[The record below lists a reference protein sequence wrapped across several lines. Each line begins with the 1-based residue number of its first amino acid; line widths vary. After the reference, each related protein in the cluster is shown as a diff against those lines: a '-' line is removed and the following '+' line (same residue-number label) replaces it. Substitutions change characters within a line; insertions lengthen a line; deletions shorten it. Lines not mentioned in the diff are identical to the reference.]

1 MKISWFCILSMALVT
16 SFANANDVI
25 VPDDAVSLA
34 ELEQAAIQNADTPCA
49 SKIWADQLAQTAQNV
64 DESAPEEII
73 QQWIYD
79 IFYDGQTLTRVLD
92 CPELA
97 NLDDEDTI
105 RFTPIQY
112 TFPNGR
118 LIAIN
123 YETQPKIIKQR
134 ILTATKR
141 TLPTS
146 DPNPRIGENGD
157 PTVWTNTEPAWY
169 GIMVVQSGAL
179 NEFVGPNKNNT
190 LSLKYINDNID
201 KFYPN
206 ASLNGGACTS
216 RSAITGNKL
225 ALNRAGALAT
235 GDDSNEYYVAGDI
248 NLEWIGYAEIA
259 ADVILTVATLGGSA
273 FVSGGLKGIRA
284 TKTMRD
290 LSKSL
295 GALRKLDS
303 VRDYIKT
310 SGQVTKL
317 TKEIAALDKVKDAA
331 KIADKTA
338 ELDKFKDA
346 LKTIEKSDDVKKY
359 IEQADAY
366 NDLQKYRKTL
376 QGAKAIT
383 KQAHRG
389 NVFARAVK
397 VTKATR
403 AAFNGN
409 KILAKG
415 AKAARASKLSTR
427 VKDWLFHSTLKSAST
442 LAKMTANTGLLYG
455 TIKFVGDMYDFTE
468 TSTGEFTN
476 DVEFKP
482 LLLLS
487 ADEIKGQENVVNYG
501 MWLMWAGDSMNP
513 ADDDA
518 AYLQAMDF
526 AAKFHE
532 DLMEVQNDT
541 NSPCNV
547 DIYVVRPVLRGIDT
561 DNPELYYLIMND
573 VPWTTNQ

>member
-1 MKISWFCILSMALVT
+1 MRKVLLQFLIAIIFPYSIAH
-16 SFANANDVI
+16 ANNI
-25 VPDDAVSLA
+25 VVPSDAVSLA
-34 ELEQAAIQNADTPCA
+34 ELEQAATQNADTPCA
-49 SKIWADQLAQTAQNV
+49 TKIWADQLAQTAQNV
-64 DESAPEEII
+64 DESAPEEVI

-79 IFYDGQTLTRVLD
+79 IFYDGQTLTRVLE
-92 CPELA
+92 CPELV
-97 NLDDEDTI
+97 NLADDDPI

-118 LIAIN
+118 LISIN

-134 ILTATKR
+134 ISMANKR
-141 TLPTS
+141 GLPSS
-146 DPNPRIGENGD
+146 DPNPRIGANDD

-169 GIMVVQSGAL
+169 GIMVVESGAL
-179 NEFVGPNKNNT
+179 NAFVGPNKNNT
-190 LSLKYINDNID
+190 ISLKYINNNID
-201 KFYPN
+201 ALYPAGMN
-206 ASLNGGACTS
+206 CTTKHALA
-216 RSAITGNKL
+216 RNNKAI
-225 ALNRAGALAT
+225 NRATTKTVGID
-235 GDDSNEYYVAGDI
+235 GDSNDYYVAGDA
-248 NLEWIGYAEIA
+248 NLEWIGYVEVAT
-259 ADVILTVATLGGSA
+259 DVILTVTTLGGG
-273 FVSGGLKGIRA
+273 VVISGGLKGIRA

-317 TKEIAALDKVKDAA
+317 TKEIATLDKVKDAA

-338 ELDKFKDA
+338 ELDKIKDA
-346 LKTIEKSDDVKKY
+346 LKTIENSDDVKKY
-359 IEQADAY
+359 IKQADAY
-366 NDLQKYRKTL
+366 SDLQKYRKTL
-376 QGAKAIT
+376 QGARAIT
-383 KQAHRG
+383 KQAKRG
-389 NVFARAVK
+389 NVFTRGVK
-397 VTKATR
+397 LIKATH

-427 VKDWLFHSTLKSAST
+427 VKDWLFHSTLKNAST
-442 LAKMTANTGLLYG
+442 LAKMTASTGLLYG
-455 TIKFVGDMYDFTE
+455 TLKFVGNMYDFTE
-468 TSTGEFTN
+468 TSTGDFTN
-476 DVEFKP
+476 NVDFKP

-487 ADEIKGQENVVNYG
+487 ADDIKGQENVVNYG

-561 DNPELYYLIMND
+561 DTSELYYLIMND
-573 VPWTTNQ
+573 TPWTTNQ

>member
-1 MKISWFCILSMALVT
+1 MNKIATFFLMYAIAIIS
-16 SFANANDVI
+16 ANANDVI

-64 DESAPEEII
+64 DESAPEEVI
-73 QQWIYD
+73 QQWIYS
-79 IFYDGQTLTRVLD
+79 IFYDGPTLTRVLE

-97 NLDDEDTI
+97 NLGDEDTI

-134 ILTATKR
+134 ILMANKR
-141 TLPTS
+141 TLSTS

-179 NEFVGPNKNNT
+179 NEFVGPQKNNT

-201 KFYPN
+201 TLYPAGSN
-206 ASLNGGACTS
+206 CTTKHALA
-216 RSAITGNKL
+216 RDTKAI
-225 ALNRAGALAT
+225 NRAT
-235 GDDSNEYYVAGDI
+235 KETVSIEKDSNDYYVAGDA

-273 FVSGGLKGIRA
+273 VVSGGLKGIRA

-317 TKEIAALDKVKDAA
+317 TKEIATLDKVKDAA

-338 ELDKFKDA
+338 ELDKIKDA
-346 LKTIEKSDDVKKY
+346 LKTIENSDDVKKY
-359 IEQADAY
+359 IEQADTY
-366 NDLQKYRKTL
+366 SDLQKYRKTL

-427 VKDWLFHSTLKSAST
+427 VKDWLFHSTLKNAST

-455 TIKFVGDMYDFTE
+455 AIKFVGNMYDFTE

-487 ADEIKGQENVVNYG
+487 ADDIPEQENVVNYG
-501 MWLMWAGDSMNP
+501 MWLMWAGDSVSA

-532 DLMEVQNDT
+532 DLMEVQNNT

>member
-1 MKISWFCILSMALVT
+1 MKKLLFILFSLFLPCLCLADNT
-16 SFANANDVI
+16 DVI
-25 VPDDAVSLA
+25 VPDNAVSLA
-34 ELEQAAIQNADTPCA
+34 DLQQAAIQNADTPCA

-64 DESAPEEII
+64 DESAPEEVI

-79 IFYDGQTLTRVLD
+79 IFYDGQTLTRVLE
-92 CPELA
+92 CPEMS

-112 TFPNGR
+112 TFPNRR

-123 YETQPKIIKQR
+123 YETQPKILKQR
-134 ILTATKR
+134 ILMANKR
-141 TLPTS
+141 TLPSS
-146 DPNPRIGENGD
+146 DPNPRIGANDD
-157 PTVWTNTEPAWY
+157 PSIWTNTDPAWY
-169 GIMVVQSGAL
+169 GIMVVESGTL

-190 LSLKYINDNID
+190 ISLKYINDNID
-201 KFYPN
+201 TLYPSGMN
-206 ASLNGGACTS
+206 CTTKHALA
-216 RSAITGNKL
+216 RDNKAI
-225 ALNRAGALAT
+225 NRAT
-235 GDDSNEYYVAGDI
+235 KETVSIEKDSNDYYVAGDA

-259 ADVILTVATLGGSA
+259 ADVILTVATMGGSA
-273 FVSGGLKGIRA
+273 VVSGGVKGIRA
-284 TKTMRD
+284 TKSMRD

-317 TKEIAALDKVKDAA
+317 TKEIATLDKVKDAA

-338 ELDKFKDA
+338 ELDKIKDA
-346 LKTIEKSDDVKKY
+346 LKTIENSDDVKKY
-359 IEQADAY
+359 IDQADAY
-366 NDLQKYRKTL
+366 SDLQKYRKTL

-383 KQAHRG
+383 KQAKRG
-389 NVFARAVK
+389 NIFTRAVK
-397 VTKATR
+397 VAKATH

-427 VKDWLFHSTLKSAST
+427 VKDWLFHSTLKNIIT
-442 LAKMTANTGLLYG
+442 LSKVGATGGLLYG
-455 TIKFVGDMYDFTE
+455 TLKFVGNMYDFTE

-487 ADEIKGQENVVNYG
+487 ADDIPEQENVVNYG
-501 MWLMWAGDSMNP
+501 MWLMWAGDSVSA

-518 AYLQAMDF
+518 AYLQVMDF

-532 DLMEVQNDT
+532 DLMTVQDGT

-547 DIYVVRPVLRGIDT
+547 DIYIVRPVLRNPDN
-561 DNPELYYLIMND
+561 NPELYYLIMND
-573 VPWTTNQ
+573 TPWTTNQ

>member
-1 MKISWFCILSMALVT
+1 MNKIATFFLMYVIAIIS
-16 SFANANDVI
+16 ANANDVI

-49 SKIWADQLAQTAQNV
+49 TKYFADGLANTANNV
-64 DESAPEEII
+64 HETDPEQVI
-73 QQWIYD
+73 QQWIYG
-79 IFYDGQTLTRVLD
+79 IFYDKNILENVLK
-92 CPELA
+92 CPELLSLA
-97 NLDDEDTI
+97 DDDAI

-118 LIAIN
+118 LISIN

-134 ILTATKR
+134 ILMANKR
-141 TLPTS
+141 GLPSS
-146 DPNPRIGENGD
+146 DPNPRIGANDD
-157 PTVWTNTEPAWY
+157 PSIWTNTDPAWY
-169 GIMVVQSGAL
+169 GIMVVESGTL

-190 LSLKYINDNID
+190 ISLKYINDNID
-201 KFYPN
+201 TLYPSGMN
-206 ASLNGGACTS
+206 CTTKHALA
-216 RSAITGNKL
+216 RDNKAI
-225 ALNRAGALAT
+225 NRAT
-235 GDDSNEYYVAGDI
+235 KETVSIEKDSNDYYVAGDA

-259 ADVILTVATLGGSA
+259 ADVILTVATMGGSA
-273 FVSGGLKGIRA
+273 VVSGGVKGIRA
-284 TKTMRD
+284 TKSMRD

-317 TKEIAALDKVKDAA
+317 TKEIAKLDKVKDAA

-338 ELDKFKDA
+338 ELDKIKDT
-346 LKTIEKSDDVKKY
+346 LKTIENSDDVKKY

-366 NDLQKYRKTL
+366 SDLQKYRKTL

-383 KQAHRG
+383 KQAQRG
-389 NVFARAVK
+389 NIFARTVK
-397 VTKATR
+397 VAKATH

-427 VKDWLFHSTLKSAST
+427 VKDWLFHSTLKNIST
-442 LAKMTANTGLLYG
+442 LSKVGATGGLLYG
-455 TIKFVGDMYDFTE
+455 TLKFVGNMYDFTE

-487 ADEIKGQENVVNYG
+487 ADDIPEQENVVNYG
-501 MWLMWAGDSMNP
+501 MWLMWAGDSVSA

-518 AYLQAMDF
+518 AYLQVMDF

-532 DLMEVQNDT
+532 DLMDVQDGT

-547 DIYVVRPVLRGIDT
+547 DIYVVRPVLRNPDN
-561 DNPELYYLIMND
+561 NPELYYLIMND
-573 VPWTTNQ
+573 TPWTTNQ